1 MRLDLAP
8 KHRVLI
14 LCLSKHGFGGLELQM
29 AHKTREWIERG
40 NSALLVVI
48 QDSPLHRYVV
58 DKQIPH
64 KAVKQRVDYVDIIT
78 AGVLSG
84 ILREFKPSY
93 CLVGITRDL
102 SIALLARVLMFGM
115 GNPPRIILYQQM
127 ISGLNK
133 RDIFHNWVYRN
144 IDGAIVPAQYMDT
157 MLLETTCI
165 APEKVQV
172 IPYGISIKHFRPPTV
187 EERVSAR
194 ELYGFNDSDIV
205 CCVPARFDPLKNQQ
219 MCIDAMSIIAKETT
233 NTSIVLWCIDNPSTN
248 PESYYMQMQ
257 RYVTQLGLED
267 RVRFNGFSDDFRSI
281 LFASDIY
288 LMTSRIETFSLAVV
302 QAQATGVCS
311 IGTATGGTPE
321 QIIHEETGLLVESD
335 NAKELA
341 SAILRVV
348 GDNELRKRLS
358 IQAREIA
365 VQRYDADKV
374 YERIASMGLTN
385 TITKG

>member
-1 MRLDLAP
+1 MRLNVP
-8 KHRVLI
+8 PYHKVLI

-48 QDSPLHRYVV
+48 EDSPLHRYVV

-64 KAVKQRVDYVDIIT
+64 RAIRQRVEYVDLIT

-84 ILREFKPSY
+84 IIREFKPSF

-102 SIALLARVLMFGM
+102 SIALLARMLTVGLK
-115 GNPPRIILYQQM
+115 NPPRIILYQQM
-127 ISGLNK
+127 ISGLKK
-133 RDIFHNWVYRN
+133 RDLFHNWVYRN
-144 IDGAIVPAQYMDT
+144 IDGAIVPAQYMHT

-165 APEKVQV
+165 APDKVKT
-172 IPYGISIKHFRPPTV
+172 IPYGISVEHFRLPTQD
-187 EERVSAR
+187 ERISAR
-194 ELYGFNDSDIV
+194 KLYGFDEDDIV
-205 CCVPARFDPLKNQQ
+205 CCIPARFDPLKNQQ
-219 MCIDAMSIIAKETT
+219 MCIDAMAIIAKETT
-233 NTSIVLWCIDNPSTN
+233 NQSILLWCVDNPSTD
-248 PESYYMQMQ
+248 PDSYYMRMQ
-257 RYVTQLGLED
+257 RYVTELGLQK
-267 RVRFNGFSDDFRSI
+267 RVRFSGFTDDFRSI

-302 QAQATGVCS
+302 QAQATGICS

-341 SAILRVV
+341 SAILRIVS
-348 GDNELRKRLS
+348 DSKLRERLS
-358 IQAREIA
+358 QCSREVA
-365 VQRYDADKV
+365 VQRYDADVV
-374 YERIASMGLTN
+374 YNHIAAMGLTDTQAN
-385 TITKG
+385 G